1 MPCSKR
7 LLNHISSIISMN
19 RKTSNPYRPIYGN
32 KNIAIANNVP
42 NIIPN
47 FFVKILVKN
56 LSLERDLTWEN
67 TLIIEPDFARENTL
81 IIEPDFARENNLIR
95 ENIFI
100 F

>member
-1 MPCSKR
+1 
-7 LLNHISSIISMN
+7 MN

-67 TLIIEPDFARENTL
+67 TLIIEPDLARENTL
-81 IIEPDFARENNLIR
+81 IIEPDLARENNLIR

>member
-1 MPCSKR
+1 MPWSKR
-7 LLNHISSIISMN
+7 LLSHISSIISIK

-42 NIIPN
+42 NMIPN
-47 FFVKILVKN
+47 LFVKILVKN

-67 TLIIEPDFARENTL
+67 TLIREPDLALENTL
-81 IIEPDFARENNLIR
+81 IREPDLARENNLIM

>member
-67 TLIIEPDFARENTL
+67 TLIIEPDLARENTL
-81 IIEPDFARENNLIR
+81 IIEPDLARENNLIR

>member
-42 NIIPN
+42 NMIPN

-56 LSLERDLTWEN
+56 LSLERDLTREN